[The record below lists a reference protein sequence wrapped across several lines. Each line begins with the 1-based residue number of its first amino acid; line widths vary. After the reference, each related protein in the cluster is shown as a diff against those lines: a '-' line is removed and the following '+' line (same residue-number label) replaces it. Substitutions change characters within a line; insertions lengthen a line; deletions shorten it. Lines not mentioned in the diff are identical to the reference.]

1 MMMAKK
7 EWNKPELEV
16 LQVQMTEASTHN
28 GPFTD
33 EAYTPGNNSEFPRFT
48 S

>member
-1 MMMAKK
+1 MMAKK

-16 LQVQMTEASTHN
+16 LQVNLTEASTHT

-33 EAYTPGNNSEFPRFT
+33 EAYNPGNNSEFPRFT

>member
-1 MMMAKK
+1 MTLKK
-7 EWNKPELEV
+7 EWSKPELEILHV
-16 LQVQMTEASTHN
+16 HMTEASTHN

-33 EAYTPGNNSEFPRFT
+33 EAYIEGVPSEKPRFT

>member
-1 MMMAKK
+1 MTTKK
-7 EWNKPELEV
+7 VWNKPELEV
-16 LQVQMTEASTHN
+16 LQVHMTAASTKN

-33 EAYTPGNNSEFPRFT
+33 EAYVPGKHSENPRFT

>member
-1 MMMAKK
+1 MQAKK
-7 EWNKPELEV
+7 QWNKPELEILNV
-16 LQVQMTEASTHN
+16 HMTAASTRN

-33 EAYTPGNNSEFPRFT
+33 EAYVAGQNSENPRFT

>member
-16 LQVQMTEASTHN
+16 LQVNLTEASTHN

-33 EAYTPGNNSEFPRFT
+33 EAYVPGSNNENPRFT